1 MSTHFVYP
9 SIHFVN
15 SMFLQNMMVV
25 WPCTTVDIILGRSKP
40 REGDDRSDLL
50 STLLAAIRANSTNVD
65 LAECIFGLLSIV
77 ALDAIGGASLKGLD
91 ADSLAMD
98 AIRNHPDSSRLHE
111 AAFALLH
118 STIADFDGRINDFA
132 KEILDSIETHP
143 GEEMLQVNAIRFL
156 RVVVSREDGTCAAEG
171 KGLVRSERGRRILAM
186 ASASFPNTCKELVDS
201 LLHEKYDVVG
211 I

>member
-25 WPCTTVDIILGRSKP
+25 WPYTTVDIILWSKP
-40 REGDDRSDLL
+40 RDGDDRSDLL

-186 ASASFPNTCKELVDS
+186 ASASFPNSCKELVDS